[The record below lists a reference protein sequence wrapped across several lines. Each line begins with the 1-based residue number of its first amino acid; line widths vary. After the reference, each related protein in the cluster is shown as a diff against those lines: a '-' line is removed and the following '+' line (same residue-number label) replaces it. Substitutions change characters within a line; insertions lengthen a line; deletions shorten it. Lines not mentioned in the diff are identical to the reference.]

1 MLHFPGVSCE
11 TARMQRSIALGFV
24 AFGFLLAAAVLL
36 AALPTVL
43 TRPGARDGALGEVR
57 AAAKAAIDA
66 PLPVAP
72 ATPKPRAI
80 VAAPSWIW
88 QAGTVRADATA
99 TFVRAFAAEGDA
111 RDARVV
117 IAADNKATVRLDGRA
132 IGASTEWWEPSE
144 FAVGTLAAGAH
155 EIVVEAR
162 NEGGAAGICAMIEW
176 TRESGGRERIVT
188 DGTWVARSVDGVDAS
203 AVVVATLGDGPWGD
217 GVSAAFGS
225 AVGDVD
231 RAIAVPPGFICEL
244 VYAVPKPRG
253 SVVALAPDSR
263 GRIVASAQYGPL
275 FAITPCADGA
285 DPASTKVEPIEPT
298 IGFAHGLLAVD
309 NDLFV
314 VISEGGP
321 DARGLWRLRD
331 TDRDGTY
338 DEKKPLGSFARDG
351 GEHGPH
357 QVVLA
362 PDGSLWVVGG
372 NHCAPPDEA
381 LANSRV
387 PRVWQE
393 DIVATRIWDPNGHA
407 VGVMAPGGWVARTD
421 RDGSKWELVTI
432 GFRNSYDAAFDELGR
447 AFTFD
452 SDMEW
457 DMGLPWDRPT
467 RVNELASGVDHG
479 WRSGSG
485 VWPAWSPDSLP
496 AAVDVGPA
504 SPTGVL
510 SSAGLQFPPPW
521 NDCMFFLDWTYGTM
535 WAGWPTDESKDASM
549 PTLRIEPFLAG
560 RPLPLTDAIVMDG
573 AMYFAVGGRNLPSAI
588 YRVRAENPI
597 AIKRAAKTPPPA
609 LVERRALEQ
618 SHRRLGGAEAQ
629 AAIDRAFVAL
639 ASGDVGVRSAARIV
653 LEHQDP
659 ALWRARAVGPA
670 ATQPSILALVALCRT
685 GEPALDGAPVAA
697 RLVALEEDVRGTRL
711 EREWLRACELWLLRF
726 ASKTRDLA
734 GGDALK
740 KAVLAHFPAKDG
752 VEGAHEL
759 DAHRAAWLA
768 RMGAP
773 EAVVVSVALLER
785 PDIREAPGLGAGAD
799 AALLARGGPYGR
811 AVQEMV
817 ANAPAP
823 RKIAIAHAVRDAQG
837 GWTPD
842 LRIRFARAIADL
854 RRASGGNS
862 FAGFLNRID
871 AEFVANAPEGER
883 EFLAMTAAGKK
894 TDDAVIVARGPGR
907 AWTVGEIVALAPQFA
922 AGRDYAE
929 GMRAYRAAQC
939 AQCHRVGGVGGS
951 GGPELTAVSRRFSVE
966 DLAASLVEPDKTISD
981 QYLNS
986 DVTLADGRVVTGRIV
1001 ADAPDAIEI
1010 RPSLLSDARERIERS
1025 AVKSIAPSR
1034 TSPMPAHLLDTL
1046 SEGELLDLMAY
1057 LRAGGDP
1064 ADPAFMRIDDDGFL
1078 QIVSSSQAAAGP
1090 ASPLAAFSYD
1100 PRFWSVENGELVGR
1114 TTDANPAPHNTFLV
1128 WNGDVRDFELEVE
1141 LKVIGNN
1148 SGMQYRSEL
1157 FEPNRLRGPQID
1169 AHPAANYTAM
1179 CYEEGGR
1186 GILAERGNRL
1196 EIDANGTRVLT
1207 PLAGPP
1213 QPAADIAQWHT
1224 YRVVAKG
1231 NTMRHELDGRTTA
1244 VLVDD
1249 SNERARGGKIG
1260 IQIHSGEPTEVR
1272 VRSMRLK
1279 RLDG

>member
-1 MLHFPGVSCE
+1 
-11 TARMQRSIALGFV
+11 MQRSIACGLA
-24 AFGFLLAAAVLL
+24 AFGVLLAAAVLL

-43 TRPGARDGALGEVR
+43 TRPGAREGALGEVR

-72 ATPKPRAI
+72 TAPRRQALL
-80 VAAPSWIW
+80 AAPSWIW
-88 QAGTVRADATA
+88 QVGAVRADATA
-99 TFVRAFAAEGDA
+99 TFLRAFAVEGDA
-111 RDARVV
+111 RDARIVV
-117 IAADNKATVRLDGRA
+117 AADNKATVSLDGRA
-132 IGASTEWWEPSE
+132 LGTSTEWWEPSE
-144 FAVGTLAAGAH
+144 FTVGALAAGRH
-155 EIVVEAR
+155 ELVIEAR
-162 NEGGAAGICAMIEW
+162 NEGGPAGVCAVIEW
-176 TRESGGRERIVT
+176 TNASGGRERIAT
-188 DGTWVARSVDGVDAS
+188 DGAWTARSVDGIDAG
-203 AVVVATLGDGPWGD
+203 ALVVAKLGEGAWGD
-217 GVSAAFGS
+217 GVSSAFG
-225 AVGDVD
+225 ATVGDID
-231 RAIAVPPGFICEL
+231 RSIAVPPGFICEL
-244 VYAVPKPRG
+244 VYAVPKARG
-253 SVVALAPDSR
+253 SVVALAPDNR
-263 GRIVASAQYGPL
+263 GRIIASAQYGPL
-275 FAITPCADGA
+275 FAITPCANGA
-285 DPASTKVEPIEPT
+285 DSATTKVEAVEPA

-331 TDRDGTY
+331 ADRNGTY
-338 DEKKPLGSFARDG
+338 DEKKLLGSFARDG

-381 LANSRV
+381 VANSRV

-393 DIVATRIWDPNGHA
+393 DIIATRIWDPNGHA
-407 VGVMAPGGWVARTD
+407 VGVMAPGGWIARTD
-421 RDGSKWELVTI
+421 REGSKWELITA

-447 AFTFD
+447 AYTFD

-457 DMGLPWDRPT
+457 DMGLPWYRPT
-467 RVNELASGVDHG
+467 RVCELASGVDYG

-485 VWPAWSPDSLP
+485 KWPAWSPDSLP

-510 SSAGLQFPPPW
+510 SSAGLQFPAPW
-521 NDCMFFLDWTYGTM
+521 NDCMFFLDWTFGTM
-535 WAGWPTDESKDASM
+535 WAGWPTEDSKDAST

-560 RPLPLTDAIVMDG
+560 RPLPLTDAVVMEG

-597 AIKRAAKTPPPA
+597 AIKRAPKEPPAA
-609 LVERRALEQ
+609 LVERRALEK
-618 SHRRLGGAEAQ
+618 SHRALSGTEAQ

-639 ASGDVGVRSAARIV
+639 SSPDAGIRSAARIV

-659 ALWRARAVGPA
+659 TLWRARAVAPA
-670 ATQPSILALVALCRT
+670 ASQQSILALVALCRT
-685 GEPALDGAPVAA
+685 GDPSLDGGSVAS
-697 RLVALEEDVRGTRL
+697 RLAALEPDVRGTAL
-711 EREWLRACELWLLRF
+711 EREWLRACELWFLRL
-726 ASKTRDLA
+726 ATKPDDLA
-734 GGDALK
+734 DGDALRR
-740 KAVLAHFPAKDG
+740 AVLAHFPAKDG
-752 VEGAHEL
+752 VDGAHEL

-768 RMGAP
+768 KMNAP
-773 EAVVVSVALLER
+773 EAIVVAVALLEK
-785 PDIREAPGLGAGAD
+785 PDVREAPGLGKGAD

-811 AVQEMV
+811 AVQEMI

-823 RKIAIAHAVRDAQG
+823 RKIAIAYAVRDAKN

-842 LRIRFARAIADL
+842 LRMRFARAIADL

-862 FAGFLNRID
+862 FAGFLGRIS
-871 AEFVANAPEGER
+871 AEFVANAPDGDR
-883 EFLAMTAAGKK
+883 DFLAMTAAGKQAEE
-894 TDDAVIVARGPGR
+894 AVLVARGPGR
-907 AWTVGEIVALAPQFA
+907 AWTVDAIVALAPQFSG
-922 AGRDYAE
+922 GRDHAE

-939 AQCHRVGGVGGS
+939 AQCHRVGGIGGS
-951 GGPELTAVSRRFSVE
+951 GGPELTAVSRRFSLE

-986 DVTLADGRVVTGRIV
+986 DVVLTDGRVMTGRIV
-1001 ADAPDAIEI
+1001 ADATDAIEL

-1025 AVKSIAPSR
+1025 AIKSIGPSK
-1034 TSPMPAHLLDTL
+1034 TSPMPAKLLDTL

-1057 LRAGGDP
+1057 LRSGGDP
-1064 ADPAFMRIDDDGFL
+1064 ADPAFMKIDDDGFL
-1078 QIVSSSQAAAGP
+1078 QIVSSSKASPGP
-1090 ASPLAAFSYD
+1090 ASPLAAFSHD
-1100 PRFWSVENGELVGR
+1100 PRFWSVEHGEIVGR
-1114 TTDANPAPHNTFLV
+1114 TTSANPAPHNTFLV
-1128 WNGDVRDFELEVE
+1128 WNGEVRDFELEVE
-1141 LKVIGNN
+1141 LRVIGNN
-1148 SGMQYRSEL
+1148 SGIQYRSEL
-1157 FEPNRLRGPQID
+1157 FEPYRLRGPQID
-1169 AHPAANYTAM
+1169 AHPAPNYTAM

-1196 EIDANGTRVLT
+1196 EIDAAGARTLT
-1207 PLAGPP
+1207 PIAGPP
-1213 QPAADIAQWHT
+1213 QPAADISQWHT

-1231 NTMRHELDGRTTA
+1231 NTMRHFLDGKPTA
-1244 VLVDD
+1244 TVVDD
-1249 SNERARGGKIG
+1249 SGERARGGKIG